1 MEINTKTKAG
11 LITLI
16 RVLRKLWTDGPASRA
31 TLARELELDKSTLT
45 KVCGRLIKAGLIHQ
59 VREGSVGRQGGR
71 RPTLLDIRAAKGA
84 IAGLEIQPDRIRMVY
99 TDLQGQTLMEETR
112 EILSSNRKLSALL
125 DTVTE
130 GFSREHDGLPV
141 LGAGIAIPGIID
153 PWEGKI
159 LRSTPLHVDEPFP
172 LAAEME
178 GRLGVPVV
186 CDNDANCCAWG
197 SIFGISAL
205 EDRAGFAVLLGD
217 LRDRGLS
224 TGFSFVLGGEE
235 VYHGSGYSAGE
246 FRSIFCPEEGD
257 RQFGAATTPS
267 KGTIPTQTPADTM
280 EELCRNTA
288 FLVNMLNL
296 DAVVIAGTLTDEPDT
311 FSTTLQREIRR
322 NWIYP
327 PAPECPV
334 FRAPGGAHSAAFGA
348 AALFLRRLCRVPV
361 LSRTGYGN
369 DGSLFLRVLGSSL

>member
-11 LITLI
+11 LITVI
-16 RVLRKLWTDGPASRA
+16 RVLRRLWTGGPASRA

-45 KVCGRLIKAGLIHQ
+45 KVCGRLIKAGLIHR
-59 VREGSVGRQGGR
+59 VMEGTVGRQGGR

-84 IAGLEIQPDRIRMVY
+84 VAGLEIQPDRIRMVY

-112 EILSSNRKLSALL
+112 EILGSNRKLSAIL
-125 DTVTE
+125 DTVAE
-130 GFSREHDGLPV
+130 GFSRDRDGLPV

-159 LRSTPLHVDEPFP
+159 LRSTPLQVDKAFP
-172 LAAEME
+172 LAEEME
-178 GRLGVPVV
+178 QRLAVPVI

-197 SIFGISAL
+197 SIFAIPDLGNRTS
-205 EDRAGFAVLLGD
+205 FAALLGD
-217 LRDRGLS
+217 LRGSVLS
-224 TGFSFVLGGEE
+224 TGFSLVLGGEE

-246 FRSIFCPEEGD
+246 FRSIFCPEGGD
-257 RQFGAATTPS
+257 RQFAAAARPREETLPAH
-267 KGTIPTQTPADTM
+267 TPADTM

-296 DAVVIAGTLTDEPDT
+296 NAVVIAGTLADERET
-311 FSTTLQREIRR
+311 FSSTLQREIRR

-334 FRAPGGAHSAAFGA
+334 YCAPGGKHSSAFGA
-348 AALFLRRLCRVPV
+348 AALFLRQLCRVPV
-361 LSRTGYGN
+361 LSRTGYGY
-369 DGSLFLRVLGSSL
+369 DGSLFLRVFGSSL